1 MSYFPVMLNVDYKK
15 IVVVG
20 GGHVA
25 TQKIESLLA
34 TKAVITVISP
44 MLTATLQQFV
54 QQGVINWRDKYF
66 EPADLDDAMIIFA
79 TTNDEAVNDQI
90 EQATQHWQLF
100 TRADVNG
107 RMDFISPAVV
117 RRGDFVLTVSTS
129 GASPAFTRQV
139 KQQLSEQFD
148 SSYENYVAFLKRG
161 RQTIL
166 ARFEGEDKHR
176 ALAALLEPQVLQWVQ
191 QEQLERCEEF
201 LQQLVEGESM

>member
-166 ARFEGEDKHR
+166 ARLEGEDKRR

>member
-100 TRADVNG
+100 TRADANG

-148 SSYENYVAFLKRG
+148 ASYENYIAFLKRG
-161 RQTIL
+161 RQAIL
-166 ARFEGEDKHR
+166 ARFEGEDKRR